1 MRGLSLALFG
11 LILTVENGSSQT
23 ARRPNVLFI
32 AADDMNTALGC
43 YGHPLVKSPNI
54 DRLAARGVRFERAY
68 CQYPLC
74 NPSRASFMTGR
85 RPDTTGVLENATH
98 FRKNLPDVLTLP
110 QLFQKQGYFAARV
123 GKIFH
128 YGVPGQ
134 IGTSGLDDAPS
145 WNLIV
150 NPRGRDKDDEA
161 KVINLTP
168 SRQIGGALSYMVADG
183 NDAEQTDGIGAA
195 EAIRVIEQHRDRPF
209 FLALGFYRP
218 HVPCVAPKNYFEMYP
233 LDRIRLPEEP
243 NHLGAVPEQALAVKP
258 PHYGVAPEKLRE
270 MIQSYY
276 ASTTFMD
283 AQLGLVLNA
292 LDRLKLSDNTI
303 VVFFGDHGWLLGEHG
318 QWQKMSLFEESARVP
333 LIIAAPGMRAKGRA
347 SPRTVELV
355 DLYPTLAELCGF
367 PAPEKA
373 EGRSLRPLLEDPK
386 RGWDK
391 PAFTQVAR
399 REGERQYLG
408 RSVRTERWR
417 YSEWDG
423 GKIGS
428 ELYDHNSDPREY
440 RNLAADPK
448 HAKTVEKMKQLLQGP
463 GPARP
468 GG

>member
-1 MRGLSLALFG
+1 MKSVFLALLGF
-11 LILTVENGSSQT
+11 ILTVEAGSSQT

-54 DRLAARGVRFERAY
+54 DRLAARGVRFDRAY

-110 QLFQKQGYFAARV
+110 QLFQKQGYFVARI

-134 IGTSGLDDAPS
+134 IGTSGLDDEPS
-145 WNLIV
+145 WNLVV
-150 NPRGRDKDDEA
+150 NPRGRDRDDEA
-161 KVINLTP
+161 RVINLTP
-168 SRQIGGALSYMVADG
+168 QRQIGAALSYMVADG
-183 NDAEQTDGIGAA
+183 SDEEQTDGKGAA
-195 EAIRVIEQHRDRPF
+195 EAIRLLEQHKDRPF

-233 LDRIRLPEEP
+233 LDRIRLPKEP

-258 PHYGVAPEKLRE
+258 AHYGVAPEKLRE

-283 AQLGLVLNA
+283 TQLGHVLNA
-292 LDRLKLSDNTI
+292 LDRLKLTENTI

-333 LIIAAPGMRAKGRA
+333 LIIAAPGMRGKGRA
-347 SPRTVELV
+347 SLRTVELV
-355 DLYPTLAELCGF
+355 DLYPTLAELAGF

-386 RGWDK
+386 RAWDK
-391 PAFTQVAR
+391 PAFTQLVR
-399 REGERQYLG
+399 REGERQYTG

-448 HAKTVEKMKQLLQGP
+448 HAKTVEKMKRLLQGP
-463 GPARP
+463 GLARP